1 MSSIPRL
8 LPSKTASCYAVM
20 LFTVIAVSPDTSY
33 AQIAVSGSDWVQ
45 PGIKAVDFL
54 KGGLAQFAAVL
65 VGLAI
70 MGYATVGALSG
81 NPDWKK
87 MGIALVCA
95 IIAIGS
101 PKGIAALLEVIQ
113 SGAV

>member
-1 MSSIPRL
+1 MSSIPRQF
-8 LPSKTASCYAVM
+8 PSKAATCYAVV
-20 LFTVIAVSPDTSY
+20 LFTVIAVSPDISY
-33 AQIAVSGSDWVQ
+33 AQVSVTGNDWVQ

-54 KGGLAQFAAVL
+54 KGGLMQFAAVL

-70 MGYATVGALSG
+70 MGYATIGALNG
-81 NPDWKK
+81 EPNWKK

-101 PKGIAALLEVIQ
+101 PKGVAALLEVIQ